1 MIFVFSKTEIK
12 FEKVDPHFW
21 GFFEKWQ
28 KMTFLGGSKK
38 GSFFRILVPFFG
50 LSVGIPALKKWGG
63 YPIFRSILR
72 RGDTPFLGV
81 KKWPFFGGPKN
92 GLFWGLI
99 FRPKSK
105 NQACFWICISRK
117 MFQKKPTGVFFGTRY
132 SLTTPA
138 YFCEASKSRQRG
150 RTKADVHLCI
160 HQHNHEE
167 HKYFSG
173 LLGKDLSFFLGSHC
187 TALSWRTGGWGR

>member
-1 MIFVFSKTEIK
+1 MLLRYSKLKPDLVLVLDSIKYKMRRMPKIFLIMKKKIEGQQNLFFMMRIIFEHVKK
-12 FEKVDPHFW
+12 FEKVDPQKW
-21 GFFEKWQ
+21 GFFEKCQ
-28 KMTFLGGSKK
+28 KMTFFGGSKK

-117 MFQKKPTGVFFGTRY
+117 MFKKKPQGFFFEQGI
-132 SLTTPA
+132 A
-138 YFCEASKSRQRG
+138 
-150 RTKADVHLCI
+150 
-160 HQHNHEE
+160 
-167 HKYFSG
+167 
-173 LLGKDLSFFLGSHC
+173 
-187 TALSWRTGGWGR
+187 